1 MGAGERGEERLA
13 RRERKREVVEGIRE
27 FRRRVGDQEAFDPAP
42 QALFHWTRDD
52 QVDALVEAGL
62 AEPGLGF
69 MTALLATCC
78 LPRTDPGELHRY
90 ERRNG
95 PFCLHLSRSG
105 DEGLPFGI
113 LPRLL
118 LAWICTEVVRTGSP
132 KLYLGPSLASFMRE
146 LGVQSSDSGGRTGV
160 RTRVRDQMHRLF
172 GANLRVEYESEVELR
187 SRSVKGPLV
196 EETDLWW
203 EPRQFKKVEAWRS
216 TVQLGRRFYEEI
228 LAHPVP
234 IDLKVLRGMKRSSLG
249 VDVYLWLTYRLY
261 RLERP
266 LALSWRQLYR
276 QFAPE
281 PGRADVRSV
290 DYFRSKFLR
299 ELKKLQPAWPGL
311 RFRVKHGSLQLLP
324 SVGRIA
330 PRSSTDRL

>member
-1 MGAGERGEERLA
+1 MGADDSAGRRSA
-13 RRERKREVVEGIRE
+13 RRERKLEVVEGIRE
-27 FRRRVGDQEAFDPAP
+27 FRNHIGNPEPYDPPP
-42 QALFHWTRDD
+42 QAVHHWKLED
-52 QVDALVEAGL
+52 QVDALVEAGSGE
-62 AEPGLGF
+62 AGLGF

-78 LPRTDPGELHRY
+78 LPRTDPGETHRY
-90 ERRNG
+90 VRRNG

-105 DEGLPFGI
+105 DELLPFGI

-118 LAWICTEVVRTGSP
+118 LAWICTEVVQTGSP

-146 LGVQSSDSGGRTGV
+146 LGVQSSDSAGRTGV
-160 RTRVRDQMHRLF
+160 RTRLREQMHRLF
-172 GANLRVEYESEVELR
+172 GANLRVEYESEVEMR
-187 SRSVKGPLV
+187 SRSVKGPIV

-203 EPRQFKKVEAWRS
+203 QPRQFKKVEAWRS

-234 IDLKVLRGMKRSSLG
+234 IDLNVLRAMKRSSLG

-276 QFAPE
+276 QFARE
-281 PGRADVRSV
+281 PGRTDGRSV
-290 DYFRSKFLR
+290 DYFRTEFLR

-311 RFRVKHGSLQLLP
+311 RFRLKHGSLQLLP

-330 PRSSTDRL
+330 RRESTDRL

>member
-1 MGAGERGEERLA
+1 MGAGERGEQRLA
-13 RRERKREVVEGIRE
+13 RRERRREFAEGIRE
-27 FRRRVGDQEAFDPAP
+27 FRQRVGDEEPFRPSP
-42 QALFHWTRDD
+42 QGLHHWTQDD
-52 QVDALVEAGL
+52 QVDELVEAGL
-62 AEPGLGF
+62 GEPGLGF

-78 LPRTDPGELHRY
+78 LPRTDLGETHQY
-90 ERRNG
+90 VRRNG

-105 DEGLPFGI
+105 DEALPFGI

-132 KLYLGPSLASFMRE
+132 RLYLGPSLASFMRE
-146 LGVQSSDSGGRTGV
+146 LGVQSSDSAGRFGV
-160 RTRVRDQMHRLF
+160 RTRLRDQMHRLF
-172 GANLRVEYESEVELR
+172 GANLRVEYESKVELR

-203 EPRQFKKVEAWRS
+203 EPRQFKKVAAWRS

-228 LAHPVP
+228 LAHSVP
-234 IDLKVLRGMKRSSLG
+234 IDLNVLRGMKRSSLG
-249 VDVYLWLTYRLY
+249 VDVFLWLTYRLHG
-261 RLERP
+261 LDRP

-281 PGRADVRSV
+281 PGRADVRV
-290 DYFRSKFLR
+290 DAFRTRFLR
-299 ELKKLQPAWPGL
+299 ELKKLQVAWPGL
-311 RFRVKHGSLQLLP
+311 RFKLKHGSLQLLP

-330 PRSSTDRL
+330 PRESTDRL